1 MPFAMSARRQPPP
14 QMRLPLQADRP
25 AQADDFVV
33 SDSNRAAVDRLAV
46 WPDGITPVLALG
58 GPPGSGKS
66 RLAALWAE
74 RVGAVALNGS
84 EAALIDPLELEGR
97 PVLLDRAPDADD
109 ETLFHLFNL
118 ARAPGGALLLVA
130 PIAPQGWDRALP
142 DLRSRLDATPV
153 VTIAAPDDAVLAA
166 MLRARFAE
174 RSITPS
180 DELIA
185 YLLRRIDRSAQAA
198 ADVVERLSADPR
210 PATRATAREVLEIGT
225 L

>member
-1 MPFAMSARRQPPP
+1 
-14 QMRLPLQADRP
+14 MRLPLQADRP
-25 AQADDFVV
+25 ARADDLVV
-33 SDSNRAAVDRLAV
+33 SDANRAAFDRLAA
-46 WPDGITPVLALG
+46 WPDGIAPILALS

-74 RVGAVALNGS
+74 RVGAVALLGA

-97 PVLLDRAPDADD
+97 PILLDRAPDADD

-130 PIAPQGWDRALP
+130 RSAPVHWARALP
-142 DLRSRLDATPV
+142 DLRSRLNATPV
-153 VTIAAPDDAVLAA
+153 VTIMTPDDAVLAA

-180 DELIA
+180 DDLIA

-198 ADVVERLSADPR
+198 ADVVERLSADTR
-210 PATRATAREVLEIGT
+210 PATRATAREVLEAVSDDPS

>member
-1 MPFAMSARRQPPP
+1 MSARREPPP

-25 AQADDFVV
+25 ARASDFVV
-33 SDSNRAAVDRLAV
+33 SDANRAAFDRLAV
-46 WPDGITPVLALG
+46 WPDGITSVLALG

-74 RVGAVALNGS
+74 RVGAVALHGS
-84 EAALIDPLELEGR
+84 EAAQIDPLELEGR
-97 PVLLDRAPDADD
+97 PVLLDHAPDADD

-130 PIAPQGWDRALP
+130 RSAPVHWACALP

-153 VTIAAPDDAVLAA
+153 VTLATPDDAVLTA

-180 DELIA
+180 DDLIA

-210 PATRATAREVLEIGT
+210 PATRATAREVLEAT
-225 L
+225 TDDLPL